1 MKHSLKI
8 ALALVIGFAA
18 AMLLMTVAIFF
29 GYTAAY
35 RSGVESSAVRL
46 LGIPIY
52 LLTRSGNV
60 YLGHSQ
66 GIYVGAVCGICMALS
81 VAMEE
86 IIRHV
91 KQKRS

>member
-18 AMLLMTVAIFF
+18 AMLLMSICIFF

-35 RSGVESSAVRL
+35 RSGVQSSAVRL

-60 YLGHSQ
+60 YLGQSQ
-66 GIYVGAVCGICMALS
+66 GIYMGAVCGICMVLS
-81 VAMEE
+81 VATEE
-86 IIRHV
+86 IICHI